1 VLHEIDFLQK
11 KHLLIESLVCHCCGG

>member
-1 VLHEIDFLQK
+1 VLHEIGFLQK